1 MVQFL
6 GHFFL
11 DIISIVRPPGGTPCY
26 CNLPCE
32 TEYQDAI
39 IVFSEIKFCIELEN
53 MFSNMWHTIKCM
65 RQWLRQVCLYYTGW
79 LATISLFLK
88 GEWVSVLFSCI
99 IIVMKVW
106 TIMWDE
112 KKVIIIILSV
122 TPQNINSKSLL
133 SPPSY
138 FIVFAVLKVYSSMV
152 LSKVWNDKLV
162 FFFLALTIIL
172 HATHSIKIDRP
183 F

>member
-39 IVFSEIKFCIELEN
+39 ILFSEIKFCIELEN
-53 MFSNMWHTIKCM
+53 MFSNMWHTIRCM

-106 TIMWDE
+106 TIMWDWR
-112 KKVIIIILSV
+112 KKSHHYNSDCH
-122 TPQNINSKSLL
+122 TSKHYSKSLL
-133 SPPSY
+133 SPLSY
-138 FIVFAVLKVYSSMV
+138 FIVFASLMVVLAK
-152 LSKVWNDKLV
+152 DKYEM
-162 FFFLALTIIL
+162 I
-172 HATHSIKIDRP
+172 S
-183 F
+183 